1 MKKSCKLLLFF
12 VMIMLLEGCRMK
24 EETEPVHL
32 SMIHGWGGT
41 LRAHSVMREIYDEF
55 GTQNSDIILSSQP
68 SSDSSIAVEKAN
80 DMLALDEM
88 PNIVSTN
95 GRSFYVE
102 NAIKRGKLLDLM
114 PYIRS
119 DEEFMKLIH
128 PSILEVWLNTDGT
141 LYTLPDALE
150 VMGYWYNERYFKE
163 AGIVDK
169 NGEVALPENWEE
181 FYEACESWKY
191 GTGSPA
197 H

>member
-12 VMIMLLEGCRMK
+12 VIIMLLEGCRMK

-88 PNIVSTN
+88 HNIVSTN
-95 GRSFYVE
+95 GQSFYVE

-128 PSILEVWLNTDGT
+128 HRFLRFGSIQMELFIHCR
-141 LYTLPDALE
+141 
-150 VMGYWYNERYFKE
+150 MH
-163 AGIVDK
+163 
-169 NGEVALPENWEE
+169 
-181 FYEACESWKY
+181 WK
-191 GTGSPA
+191 
-197 H
+197 